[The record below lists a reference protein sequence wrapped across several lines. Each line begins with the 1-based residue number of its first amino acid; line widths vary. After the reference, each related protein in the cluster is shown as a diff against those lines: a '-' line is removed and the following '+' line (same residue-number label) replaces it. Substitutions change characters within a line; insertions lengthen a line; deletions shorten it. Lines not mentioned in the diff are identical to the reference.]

1 MHFHSWRAKGEK
13 RELGLREDQ
22 GFGGRSSHLWFPS
35 DQEEEGRLG
44 VEESRDYLSKKKKN
58 QEIQR

>member
-1 MHFHSWRAKGEK
+1 MHFRSWRAKGEK

-22 GFGGRSSHLWFPS
+22 GFGGRSSPLWFPS
-35 DQEEEGRLG
+35 I
-44 VEESRDYLSKKKKN
+44 KKKKEDLVLKN

>member
-1 MHFHSWRAKGEK
+1 MHFRSWRAKGEK

-22 GFGGRSSHLWFPS
+22 GFGGRSSHLWFSS
-35 DQEEEGRLG
+35 DQEEVVL
-44 VEESRDYLSKKKKN
+44 KN